1 MDAVLFVMGSWRQLE
16 CSVLGQ
22 QIGKMLRGTPR
33 KAEQK
38 LEVMDQVHTEHLKN
52 AVLSETSKKHN
63 EVYNTIPFM
72 SVKMC
77 ESHTIHI

>member
-1 MDAVLFVMGSWRQLE
+1 MDAVLFVLGSWRQLE

-22 QIGKMLRGTPR
+22 QIVKMLRGTPR

-38 LEVMDQVHTEHLKN
+38 LEAMDQVHTEHLKH
-52 AVLSETSKKHN
+52 AMPSETSKKQS
-63 EVYNTIPFM
+63 EIYNTISFM

>member
-16 CSVLGQ
+16 CSMLGQ

>member
-1 MDAVLFVMGSWRQLE
+1 M
-16 CSVLGQ
+16 LGQ

-52 AVLSETSKKHN
+52 AMLSETSKKHN
-63 EVYNTIPFM
+63 EIYNTTPFM